1 MKIAILGHSGSGK
14 STLARKLGELYG
26 LPVLHLD
33 TLQFET
39 NWIERDKDEART
51 MCREFMDNND
61 SWVIDGNYTW
71 QFQQERLD
79 NADLIV
85 FMLFNRFSCIYRAS
99 KQFRMYSGKSR
110 PDMARGC
117 NEKLDHEFVSW
128 ILFTSR
134 TAEKQ
139 KKRQFLRQKYA
150 MKMRIIKNQRQLDR
164 FIKEAE
170 ALSPSGRLPEP

>member
-1 MKIAILGHSGSGK
+1 
-14 STLARKLGELYG
+14 
-26 LPVLHLD
+26 
-33 TLQFET
+33 
-39 NWIERDKDEART
+39 
-51 MCREFMDNND
+51 
-61 SWVIDGNYTW
+61 
-71 QFQQERLD
+71 
-79 NADLIV
+79 
-85 FMLFNRFSCIYRAS
+85 
-99 KQFRMYSGKSR
+99 MYSGKSR